1 MSGAVARGAAG
12 RRFAPMALSA
22 ACAIAALVLLDGC
35 AATPDPVSA
44 PVGPAATATPPSAA
58 PVAAPSSGTGLLR
71 PLARELSVPSGAPP
85 RSTVPTVNY
94 DLSASGNDDPFAGA
108 DDGIPGDKA
117 PGELFQRGGASWY
130 GIQFH
135 QRRTANGERFDM
147 SAFTA
152 AHRTLPF
159 GTAVCVRSLTNG
171 REVLVRVNDRG
182 PFGPGRV
189 IDLSRAA
196 AEAIDMVGLGI
207 KQVAIT
213 VIDKAGLGLRCGGAP
228 VDRAALAA
236 LAAGADG
243 GGEEGL
249 PRAAPSRRAT
259 AARGRR

>member
-1 MSGAVARGAAG
+1 MSLPLRCGAWRS
-12 RRFAPMALSA
+12 RLLCALRTATSITGFGVLA
-22 ACAIAALVLLDGC
+22 ACTAPL
-35 AATPDPVSA
+35 PVVSSDEPEA
-44 PVGPAATATPPSAA
+44 NQASPVKQGA
-58 PVAAPSSGTGLLR
+58 SSGIGLR
-71 PLARELSVPSGAPP
+71 PLVREIAVPAGALP
-85 RSTVPTVNY
+85 RSTVARVNY
-94 DLSASGNDDPFAGA
+94 ELSSSGPDLPP
-108 DDGIPGDKA
+108 DDGLPGDEIA
-117 PGELFQRGGASWY
+117 PREIFQRGGASWY

-182 PFGPGRV
+182 PFGPGRI

-213 VIDKAGLGLRCGGAP
+213 VMESSNMRCGGAT
-228 VDRAALAA
+228 VDLAA
-236 LAAGADG
+236 LAAQASSGDEAT
-243 GGEEGL
+243 
-249 PRAAPSRRAT
+249 PSPSPAAP
-259 AARGRR
+259 AARRVSRTRR